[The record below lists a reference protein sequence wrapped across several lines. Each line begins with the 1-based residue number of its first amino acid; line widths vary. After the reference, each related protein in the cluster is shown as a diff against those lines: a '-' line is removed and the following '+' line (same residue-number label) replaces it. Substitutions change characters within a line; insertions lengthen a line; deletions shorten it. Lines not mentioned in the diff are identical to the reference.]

1 MTRLLRLFA
10 AKSLITSVIFLCA
23 PLTHAAVTP
32 VVVAG
37 SAHSIGLKY
46 DGTVWTWGSNVY
58 GQLGNGTNIDSATPV
73 QVSSLTGVVAIAA
86 GFYHSLAIKSDGTV
100 WAWGNNS
107 DGQLGNTTTC
117 PCSNSNVP
125 VQMTGVANGIA
136 VAGGLNHSLVLTS
149 GGIRAAGDNT
159 FGQIGDA
166 TNMQRATAVAVV
178 LPGVAAIAAGRNH
191 SLAMTTGGAVYA
203 WGDDS
208 VGQLGDGALV
218 PQNAPELNLTL
229 ANIVRISSRDS
240 AGLALDSSGAIWGW
254 GANDYGQVGDG
265 SLVSPVKTPLKS
277 MISNDIATSV
287 TSGAY
292 HSLAITQTGSIIG
305 WGTNTAGQLS
315 NVPFLTY
322 TSATGLQLISG
333 VSQLAGGVAH
343 SLGYTSGG
351 TVIAFGGNGSGQL
364 GDGTTTNRYTPV
376 TVVGLGGVGYL
387 NLLGLNNVSVTVAGS
402 GIVGSSPAGLECS
415 SGTCVGAFGSG
426 AVVTLTATPT
436 GGNIFEGWS
445 GACTGTGTCTVTVN
459 GGESVTATFSGNGA
473 GGAVAGTIP
482 ATGWWWNP
490 AESGRGF
497 MIEASNGKL
506 FMATFLYSFSG
517 EATWFGSGPAPFNG
531 GNYTGVLNL
540 YGSGQTLTGAYK
552 PATLVGGSF
561 GAISINF
568 SSSTTGSITWPEGII
583 PIERFDIVP
592 GGSSA
597 TPPAG
602 TPQAGWWWNPNE
614 SGRGFSLE
622 IQKNTMLI
630 AGYMYDTSG
639 NPIWYSSQGAMT
651 GSDTYQGNWVQ
662 YGYGQTLTGSY
673 QAPEVFN
680 ADVGALTIQFTS
692 PTAGNMTLPDGR
704 VIPIE
709 RFLF

>member
-1 MTRLLRLFA
+1 
-10 AKSLITSVIFLCA
+10 V
-23 PLTHAAVTP
+23 THAAVTP
-32 VVVAG
+32 VVAAG
-37 SAHSIGLKY
+37 SAHSIALKF

-73 QVSSLTGVVAIAA
+73 QVKNLTGVVAIAA
-86 GFYHSLAIKSDGTV
+86 GFYHNLAIKSDGTV
-100 WAWGNNS
+100 WAWGSNNA
-107 DGQLGNTTTC
+107 GQLGNTTTC
-117 PCSNSNVP
+117 PCADSNVP
-125 VQMTGVANGIA
+125 VQMKGVANGIA
-136 VAGGLNHSLVLTS
+136 VAAGLNHSLVRTS
-149 GGIRAAGDNT
+149 AGIVAAGDNT
-159 FGQIGDA
+159 FGQIGDT
-166 TNMQRATAVAVV
+166 TNTQRATAVAVV

-191 SLAMTTGGAVYA
+191 SLALTTGGVVYA

-229 ANIVRISSRDS
+229 ANITQISSRDS
-240 AGLALDSSGAIWGW
+240 TGLALDSSGAIWGW

-265 SLVSPVKTPLKS
+265 SLVSPVKTPFQSLIGNNVA
-277 MISNDIATSV
+277 ISVA
-287 TSGAY
+287 SGAY
-292 HSLAITQTGSIIG
+292 HSLAITTTGLILG
-305 WGTNTAGQLS
+305 WGTNSAGQLS
-315 NVPFLTY
+315 SVPFLQY
-322 TSATGLQLISG
+322 TAATALNFVSG
-333 VSQLAGGVAH
+333 VTQFAAGIAH
-343 SLGYTSGG
+343 TLGYSPGG

-364 GDGTTTNRYTPV
+364 GDGTMTNRYPPV
-376 TVVGLGGVGYL
+376 TVVGQGGAGFL
-387 NLLGLNNVSVTVAGS
+387 NLLGLNNLAVTVAGA

-415 SGTCVGAFGSG
+415 GGTCVGSFSTG

-436 GGNIFEGWS
+436 GGSIFEGWS
-445 GACTGTGTCTVTVN
+445 GACTGTGACTVTVI
-459 GGESVTATFSGNGA
+459 GGESVTASFSGSGT
-473 GGAVAGTIP
+473 GVAVAGTIP
-482 ATGWWWNP
+482 ATGWWLNP

-497 MIEASNGKL
+497 MIEVSNGKL

-561 GAISINF
+561 GTISINF
-568 SSSTTGSITWPEGII
+568 SSSTTGSITWPEGTI
-583 PIERFDIVP
+583 PIQRFDIVP
-592 GGSSA
+592 GGSST

-622 IQKNTMLI
+622 IQSNTMLI
-630 AGYMYDTSG
+630 AGYMYDASG

-651 GSDTYQGNWVQ
+651 GLDTYQGNWVQ
-662 YGYGQTLTGSY
+662 FGYGQTLTGSY
-673 QAPEVFN
+673 QAPVVVN
-680 ADVGALTIQFTS
+680 ADVGALTIQFSS

-709 RFLF
+709 RFFF